1 MADQV
6 ELPKWA
12 AAFLRELPATRER
25 VADVLGLEDD
35 DAAAGLADLTAGNW
49 AVPLA
54 GRGSRVWYPV
64 GPGVAADS
72 GRPIAVRVLA
82 LMPATT
88 RQLRADLPD
97 LSGRQLSSALNDQR
111 RAGRIAQVG
120 EVWHLVVAKDEAAE

>member
-1 MADQV
+1 MSDQV
-6 ELPKWA
+6 DLPRWA
-12 AAFLRELPATRER
+12 VAFLRELPATRER

-35 DAAAGLADLTAGNW
+35 EAAAGLADLTAGNW

-64 GPGVAADS
+64 GPGVGADV

-111 RAGRIAQVG
+111 RAGRIEQVG
-120 EVWHLVVAKDEAAE
+120 EVWHLVFAKDDAAG